1 MIDVYLCTQE
11 KFQFLRD
18 KGYNVVEMW
27 ECQWCK
33 MKEQNNDVK
42 HFVIG
47 LDLVTSLNPCDAF
60 FGGRTN
66 AIKLFH
72 LSSNNKDEQILYYD
86 FTSLY
91 PYVNKNA
98 VYPKTS

>member
-1 MIDVYLCTQE
+1 MMSNI
-11 KFQFLRD
+11 
-18 KGYNVVEMW
+18 
-27 ECQWCK
+27 
-33 MKEQNNDVK
+33 
-42 HFVIG
+42 VIG

-66 AIKLFH
+66 AVKLFH

-98 VYPKTS
+98 VYPKSHPENILNPGHTNI